1 MVDPQRDII
10 DHRKR
15 PKPLGEAAQFNG
27 RQSSSSL
34 YRAVVG
40 LLIYRW
46 INISTNAGAPKRLR
60 RSNPD
65 LLASMDCFASLA
77 MTTLDPFRSV
87 LRTHTFAEPFDRGF
101 NAAVAVRDIERL
113 EADFDDT

>member
-15 PKPLGEAAQFNG
+15 SKPLGEATQFNG
-27 RQSSSSL
+27 RQSISSP

-40 LLIYRW
+40 RLIYRW

-60 RSNPD
+60 RLFVIARSEATKQSRPARVHG
-65 LLASMDCFASLA
+65 LLVRPEASVAWSPA
-77 MTTLDPFRSV
+77 TAGAK
-87 LRTHTFAEPFDRGF
+87 RTQ
-101 NAAVAVRDIERL
+101 RL
-113 EADFDDT
+113 CGVCH

>member
-60 RSNPD
+60 RLFVIARSEATKQSRPARVHGLLRFARNDD
-65 LLASMDCFASLA
+65 LRPFSVSPH
-77 MTTLDPFRSV
+77 TLTLSPKIGR
-87 LRTHTFAEPFDRGF
+87 A
-101 NAAVAVRDIERL
+101 
-113 EADFDDT
+113 